1 MKKDHRLSE
10 LESKLRAINDELVAT
25 IEQSLTLREML
36 PEFENDQR
44 LAELKIDLHFTEK
57 KLVASIERS
66 KTLQETLLSFEDE
79 MSSLL
84 TSSGIGAMCLDK
96 QLYIKSATPYMQK
109 LFNITPADIGRPITD
124 LASNLLCE
132 TLDQDVKQ
140 VINSLVPSENV
151 VQSKDGRWFNM
162 RILPL
167 LKAGGV
173 VSSVMFTVADITK
186 LKKIENRFLTD
197 TNRVMSVIKN
207 SPIVVWNQDMELR
220 YTWIHNPNPG
230 FVSQEVIG
238 KKDEDLL
245 SAMDALNLTN
255 IKRQVLDTGV
265 GMRENVRTTIKG
277 EPFYYD
283 LVIEPMYDSNSN
295 VIGISC
301 ASMEIN
307 EQTYKL
313 NKKNR

>member
-10 LESKLRAINDELVAT
+10 LESKLRTINDELVAT
-25 IEQSLTLREML
+25 IEQSITLREML

-44 LAELKIDLHFTEK
+44 LTELKSRFHFSEK

-109 LFNITPADIGRPITD
+109 LFNITPADVGRPITD
-124 LASNLLCE
+124 LRSNLIYE
-132 TLDQDVKQ
+132 TLDQDVNQ
-140 VINSLVPSENV
+140 VIDLQVPLENV
-151 VQSKDGRWFNM
+151 VQSKGGRWFNV

-167 LKAGGV
+167 LKAGDV
-173 VSSVMFTVADITK
+173 VDSIMFTVADISK
-186 LKKIENRFLTD
+186 LKQIENRFLTD
-197 TNRVMSVIKN
+197 TNRVMSVINN

-245 SAMDALNLTN
+245 PAMEALNLTN

-265 GMRENVRTTIKG
+265 GMRQNVRTSIKG

-283 LVIEPMYDSNSN
+283 LVIEPMYDSNSK

-301 ASMEIN
+301 ASMEIS
-307 EQTYKL
+307 EQIYKL
-313 NKKNR
+313 KNQNR

>member
-1 MKKDHRLSE
+1 
-10 LESKLRAINDELVAT
+10 
-25 IEQSLTLREML
+25 ML
-36 PEFENDQR
+36 PEFETDQG
-44 LAELKIDLHFTEK
+44 LAELKSGLHFTEE

-66 KTLQETLLSFEDE
+66 KTLQKTLLSFEDE
-79 MSSLL
+79 MSNLL
-84 TSSGIGAMCLDK
+84 TISGIGAMCLDK
-96 QLYIKSATPYMQK
+96 QLNIESATSYMQK
-109 LFNITPADIGRPITD
+109 LFNITPADVGRPITD
-124 LASNLLCE
+124 LVSNLLYE

-140 VINSLVPSENV
+140 VINSLVPWENV
-151 VQSKDGRWFNM
+151 VQSKDGQWFNV

-167 LKAGGV
+167 LKAGDV

-197 TNRVMSVIKN
+197 TNRVMSVIRN
-207 SPIVVWNQDMELR
+207 SPIVVWTQDMELR

-245 SAMDALNLTN
+245 PAMDALNLTN
-255 IKRQVLDTGV
+255 IKRQVLDTCV
-265 GMRENVRTTIKG
+265 GMREDVRTTIKG
-277 EPFYYD
+277 EPYYYD

-301 ASMEIN
+301 ASVEIS

-313 NKKNR
+313 KKQNR

>member
-1 MKKDHRLSE
+1 MRWL
-10 LESKLRAINDELVAT
+10 
-25 IEQSLTLREML
+25 
-36 PEFENDQR
+36 
-44 LAELKIDLHFTEK
+44 
-57 KLVASIERS
+57 
-66 KTLQETLLSFEDE
+66 
-79 MSSLL
+79 
-84 TSSGIGAMCLDK
+84 
-96 QLYIKSATPYMQK
+96 
-109 LFNITPADIGRPITD
+109 
-124 LASNLLCE
+124 
-132 TLDQDVKQ
+132 
-140 VINSLVPSENV
+140 LVPSENV

-167 LKAGGV
+167 LKAGDV
-173 VSSVMFTVADITK
+173 VSSIMFTFADVTK
-186 LKKIENRFLTD
+186 LNKIEDRFLTD
-197 TNRVMSVIKN
+197 TSRVMSVINN

-220 YTWIHNPNPG
+220 STWIHNPNLG
-230 FVSQEVIG
+230 FISQEVIG

-245 SAMDALNLTN
+245 PAMDALNLTN

-283 LVIEPMYDSNSN
+283 QVIETMYDSNSN

-313 NKKNR
+313 KQQTR

>member
-1 MKKDHRLSE
+1 
-10 LESKLRAINDELVAT
+10 
-25 IEQSLTLREML
+25 
-36 PEFENDQR
+36 
-44 LAELKIDLHFTEK
+44 
-57 KLVASIERS
+57 
-66 KTLQETLLSFEDE
+66 
-79 MSSLL
+79 
-84 TSSGIGAMCLDK
+84 
-96 QLYIKSATPYMQK
+96 MQK
-109 LFNITPADIGRPITD
+109 LFNITPADVGRPITD
-124 LASNLLCE
+124 LVSNLLYE

-167 LKAGGV
+167 LKAGDV
-173 VSSVMFTVADITK
+173 VSSVMFTFADITK
-186 LKKIENRFLTD
+186 LKKIEDRFLTD
-197 TNRVMSVIKN
+197 TSRVMSVIEN

-220 YTWIHNPNPG
+220 YTWIHNPNLG

-245 SAMDALNLTN
+245 LAKDALNLAN

-283 LVIEPMYDSNSN
+283 LVIEPMYDIRCQLLCPVRDNYLVRFFLLKNDFRTSRFRSLFSVLGALI
-295 VIGISC
+295 VIDVCPS
-301 ASMEIN
+301 ASA
-307 EQTYKL
+307 
-313 NKKNR
+313 